1 LQKFPD
7 FAYKIITFTLTVCVP
22 LAQLLVNAIITVN
35 LPINI
40 GLIAILILR
49 GAIVILMVVLVNVA
63 GEKGVRGSR

>member
-1 LQKFPD
+1 M
-7 FAYKIITFTLTVCVP
+7 
-22 LAQLLVNAIITVN
+22 AQLLVNAIITVN

>member
-7 FAYKIITFTLTVCVP
+7 FAYKIITFTLTVCVQ

-49 GAIVILMVVLVNVA
+49 GAIVILMVVLVNVV